1 MIFAPAPL
9 ADPAPR
15 DARLSLALSDGLVL
29 PAGAIT
35 VLRPRAGES
44 FAPLAPA
51 ALTLVQGFRP
61 DHDALRQA
69 GYTVVTQSTPA
80 PVTLVCLPRS
90 KAEALDLIAQ
100 AAGSELVLVDG
111 QKTDGIDSVLK
122 ALRARGDVAGVV
134 SKAHGKL
141 FWFSP
146 AGLDLSDWRT
156 APQSVEGPSG
166 ARFLTLPGVFSS
178 DGVDPAS
185 ALLAAHLPDELPAHM
200 ADLGAGWGVLAAA
213 ALARRGPEVVHLVE
227 AEAQALALARQN
239 VTDPRAQFHWADA
252 TGFALPGPVGG
263 VVMNPPFHSG
273 RAAQPALGLAFI
285 AAAARMLGT
294 RGHLWMVGNRHLPYD
309 AALSDSFVDVTV
321 LAQTP
326 AFKVW
331 HARIPRRGK
340 AATPARRMV
349 IRQRR

>member
-1 MIFAPAPL
+1 MVPVSVPF

-15 DARLSLALSDGLVL
+15 DARLTLAFAEGLSL

-44 FAPLAPA
+44 FAPLDSAG
-51 ALTLVQGFRP
+51 LTLVQSFRP
-61 DHDALRQA
+61 DHDALQQA
-69 GYTVVTQSTPA
+69 GYTVVADFIAA

-100 AAGSELVLVDG
+100 AAGSDLVLVDG

-122 ALRARGDVAGVV
+122 AVRARADILGVV

-146 AGLDLSDWRT
+146 KGADLSERRAT
-156 APQSVEGPSG
+156 PQMVKGPSG
-166 ARFLTLPGVFSS
+166 TRFVTLPGVFSS

-185 ALLAAHLPDELPAHM
+185 ALLAAHLPDDLPAQI

-213 ALARRGPEVVHLVE
+213 VLSRRGPEVVHLVE

-252 TGFALPGPVGG
+252 TSFTLPGAVGG
-263 VVMNPPFHSG
+263 VVMNPPFHTG
-273 RAAQPALGLAFI
+273 RSAQPALGLAFI
-285 AAAARMLGT
+285 ATAARMLGT

-309 AALSDSFVDVTV
+309 AALSETFVEVTI
-321 LAQTP
+321 LTETP
-326 AFKVW
+326 SFKVW
-331 HARIPRRGK
+331 HARTPRRGK
-340 AATPARRMV
+340 AGAP
-349 IRQRR
+349 RQRR